1 MKKVKQVKRFAN
13 ALIRNVGIENA
24 PRTIAELEVVNAL
37 TIKSKE
43 FKSLLFNPQFTTE
56 EREAVLKQ
64 LAEKIKLSE
73 YTVKFVMY
81 LSELGVIPALP
92 AIIRSATNLY
102 FEKKKKAKA
111 VVMTP
116 IGIGKEQENSLK
128 SSLKKMIDRDVDIEY
143 VMDPSLLGGILVKV
157 GSTMYDT
164 SIKSQLR
171 LLRDE
176 LIKG

>member
-1 MKKVKQVKRFAN
+1 MKKIKQVKRFAN

-24 PRTIAELEVVNAL
+24 PQTITELEAVNAL
-37 TIKSKE
+37 IIKNKE
-43 FKSLLFNPQFTTE
+43 FKSLLFNPMFTTG

-64 LAEKIKLSE
+64 LAVKIKLSE
-73 YTVKFVMY
+73 YTIKFVMY
-81 LSELGVIPALP
+81 LSELGVILALP

-116 IGIGKEQENSLK
+116 IEIGKEQENSLK
-128 SSLKKMIDRDVDIEY
+128 SSLKQMIDRDVDIEY

>member
-1 MKKVKQVKRFAN
+1 MKQTKQVKRFAN
-13 ALIRNVGIENA
+13 ALIRNVGIDNV
-24 PRTIAELEVVNAL
+24 PQTINELELINAL
-37 TIKSKE
+37 MLKNKQ
-43 FKSLLFNPQFTTE
+43 FKSLLFNPQFTTQE
-56 EREAVLKQ
+56 KEAVLKQ
-64 LAEKIKLSE
+64 LAAKINLSE
-73 YTVKFVMY
+73 YTIKFVMY
-81 LSELGVIPALP
+81 LSELGVIPALS

-116 IGIGKEQENSLK
+116 IEIGKEQENSLK
-128 SSLKKMIDRDVDIEY
+128 SSLKQMTDRDVDIEY

>member
-1 MKKVKQVKRFAN
+1 MKQVKQVKRFAN
-13 ALIRNVGIENA
+13 ALIRNVGIDNV
-24 PRTIAELEVVNAL
+24 PQTINELEVISAL
-37 TIKSKE
+37 MLKNKQ
-43 FKSLLFNPQFTTE
+43 FKSLLFNPQFTTQE
-56 EREAVLKQ
+56 KEAVLKQ
-64 LAEKIKLSE
+64 LAAKIKLSE
-73 YTVKFVMY
+73 YTIKFVMY
-81 LSELGVIPALP
+81 LSELGVIQALP

-111 VVMTP
+111 IVMTP
-116 IGIGKEQENSLK
+116 IGIKKEQEDSLK
-128 SSLKKMIDRDVDIEY
+128 SSLKKMTDRDVDIEY
-143 VMDPSLLGGILVKV
+143 VLDPSLLGGILVKV

>member
-1 MKKVKQVKRFAN
+1 LKKIKEVKRFAN
-13 ALIRNVGIENA
+13 ALIRNVGIDNA
-24 PRTIAELEVVNAL
+24 PQAINELEALNAL
-37 TIKSKE
+37 MLKSKE
-43 FKSLLFNPQFTTE
+43 FKNLLFNPQFTSA
-56 EREAVLKQ
+56 ERESVLKQ
-64 LAEKIKLSE
+64 LATKIKLSD
-73 YTVKFVMY
+73 YTIKFVMY
-81 LSELGVIPALP
+81 LSELGVIKALP
-92 AIIRSATNLY
+92 TIIRSATNLY

-116 IGIGKEQENSLK
+116 IEIKKEQEDSLK